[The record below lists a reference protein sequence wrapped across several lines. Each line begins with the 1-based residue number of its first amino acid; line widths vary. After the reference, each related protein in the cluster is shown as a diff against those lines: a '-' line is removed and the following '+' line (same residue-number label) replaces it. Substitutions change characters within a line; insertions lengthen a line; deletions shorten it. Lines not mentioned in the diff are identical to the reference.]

1 MALDQWGDDIKAG
14 TTALAGA
21 MAAEKEPMLL
31 LDITGSMHR
40 PNSAGSTVSRID
52 VVHEALGAVV
62 AKLAAEDSQAVNE
75 AASGGGGLR
84 TITFAGGTATDID
97 DLNPGNLAAKWAQIK
112 FEGTT
117 QIMPGV
123 AALFNAYNEEFGD
136 RAPLDR
142 PRLLMLVIT
151 DGEAED
157 SDKFAELC
165 ATIKINM
172 FVEIALLGYGPEHD
186 ATQQSYQKVA
196 DANKHVKV
204 TSFGNETDPQVI
216 ADGLIAMLG

>member
-1 MALDQWGDDIKAG
+1 MATDEWGDDIKAG

-21 MAAEKEPMLL
+21 MSAEKEPMLL

-40 PNSAGSTVSRID
+40 PNSEGSKVSRID
-52 VVHEALGAVV
+52 VVHEALGTVV

-75 AASGGGGLR
+75 AATGGGGLR
-84 TITFAGGTATDID
+84 TITFAGGTGTDID
-97 DLNPGNLAAKWAQIK
+97 DLNPGNLAEKWAQIK

-117 QIMPGV
+117 QILPGV

-142 PRLLMLVIT
+142 PRMLMLVIT

-165 ATIKINM
+165 ASIKTNM
-172 FVEIALLGYGPEHD
+172 YVEIALLGFGPEHD
-186 ATQQSYQKVA
+186 AAQKSYESVA
-196 DANKHVKV
+196 AVNKHVKV

-216 ADGLIAMLG
+216 AQGLLEMLG